1 MSRRRIAARPL
12 LALSLVLAAAS
23 TPVLAQQT
31 PPTQE
36 AVLGHAPG
44 TRITRPAEVRRY
56 FEALRAAQPDRM
68 VIGDYATTWE
78 GRPLFWAAVGSPAN
92 IARLDQI
99 KAASRALGDPR
110 RTSPEQARAL
120 ISDMPVIVWMAYSV
134 HGNEISPADASMAA
148 ARRLMDAADTEAQG
162 WMQNAVVVFVPT
174 QNPDGRDRFINSFE
188 AGLGAEPNPDPL
200 SAERAEPW
208 PSGRFNHNLFDLN
221 RDWFIQSQP
230 ETQGHAALI
239 RDWRPQVLVDSHEMG
254 SDSSFFF
261 PPEAD
266 PLNPWIFPQIL
277 EARERFGRNNGA
289 RFDQAGL
296 AYFTRETY
304 DAFYPGYGDGW
315 PAYFGAVSMTY
326 EQGSARGLMAR
337 RRSGEVMTYADTVKG
352 HLTASLS
359 TIETAA
365 RDREKL
371 LNDFYAFHRDG
382 VAGGRGA
389 YVISRSGAADPAA
402 ADKLAGLLVRSGI
415 EVGRATASFSA
426 CGQNYRAGDFVVNLS
441 QPQRRMAEVLL
452 AQDVPLDPAFVAA
465 QEARRARGLSDEIYD
480 LTGWSMPLLFNVPSQ
495 KCAGAPSVQTTA
507 VGPELVRPVAVA
519 GSDATYGYAINPG
532 TAGMRFLTAALKEKL
547 PVRSIE
553 EAFTLDGQAYAGGA
567 FIVPRAGSPA
577 DLDERVRRIAAD
589 SGAQVTALATSWVS
603 SGPNVGSDYAVTIK
617 APRVAMAW
625 DDPTDQESAGSIRH
639 VLEREYGWP
648 VTPVRTRRLSSAD
661 LSRYQVLILP
671 SGGDYERILGESG
684 VANLRAWV
692 QSGGVLIGVGSASR
706 LLTDPDAKLLDSRRE
721 TAVVPDGD
729 KAETG
734 AGATVPGAEITSDI
748 DYLSH
753 TAHRGGSPDSVAG
766 VLAHAV
772 VDQEHWLGAG
782 VARELSVMV
791 RGSDIYTP
799 LTRDQGTNVVRLAG
813 PDNVLASGQLWAENR
828 RQLAYKPVA
837 MASEVG
843 RGQVV
848 AFTQDVT
855 MRAFLEG
862 LKPLFLNAVFRGPAH
877 TSGGNGED
885 RR

>member
-1 MSRRRIAARPL
+1 MSRRCFAARPL
-12 LALSLVLAAAS
+12 LALSLVLAATA
-23 TPVLAQQT
+23 TPVLAQQS
-31 PPTQE
+31 PPTQD

-56 FEALRAAQPDRM
+56 FEALRAAAPDRM
-68 VIGDYATTWE
+68 VMGDYGTTWE

-110 RTSPEQARAL
+110 RTSPDQARAL
-120 ISDMPVIVWMAYSV
+120 INDTPVIVWMAYSV
-134 HGNEISPADASMAA
+134 HGNEISPADAAMAA
-148 ARRLMDAADTEAQG
+148 ARRLMDPADAEAQG

-174 QNPDGRDRFINSFE
+174 QNPDGRDRFIDGFE
-188 AGLGAEPNPDPL
+188 AGLGAQPNPDPL
-200 SAERAEPW
+200 SAERSEPW

-254 SDSSFFF
+254 TDSSFFF
-261 PPEAD
+261 PPEAN

-277 EARERFGRNNGA
+277 DARERFGRNNGA

-326 EQGSARGLMAR
+326 EQGSSRGLMAR
-337 RRSGEVMTYADTVKG
+337 RRTGEVITYADTVKG

-382 VAGGRGA
+382 IAGGRGA

-452 AQDVPLDPAFVAA
+452 AKEVPLDPKFVAE
-465 QEARRARGLSDEIYD
+465 QEARRARGLGDEIYD
-480 LTGWSMPLLFNVPSQ
+480 LTGWSMPLLFNVPTQ
-495 KCAGAPSVQTTA
+495 KCAGVPSVQTAA
-507 VGPELVRPVAVA
+507 VGPELIRPVAIA
-519 GSDATYGYAINPG
+519 GSDATYGYAIDPG

-553 EAFTLDGQAYAGGA
+553 EAFTLDGKAYSGGA

-577 DLDERVRRIAAD
+577 DLDDRVRRIAAD
-589 SGAQVTALATSWVS
+589 SGAEVTALASSWVS
-603 SGPNVGSDYAVTIK
+603 SGPNVGSDYAFTIK

-625 DDPTDQESAGSIRH
+625 DDPTDAESAGSIRH

-648 VTPVRTRRLSSAD
+648 VTAVRSRRLGSAD
-661 LSRYQVLILP
+661 LSHFDVLILP
-671 SGGDYERILGESG
+671 SGGNYQKILGADG
-684 VANLRAWV
+684 VASLHAWV
-692 QSGGVLIGVGSASR
+692 EGGGVLIGVGSASR

-721 TAVVPDGD
+721 TAVVPEGD
-729 KAETG
+729 KKESA
-734 AGATVPGAEITSDI
+734 AGATVPGVEIPSEA
-748 DYLSH
+748 DYLDRTNH
-753 TAHRGGSPDSVAG
+753 HGSPDSVAG

-799 LTRDQGTNVVRLAG
+799 LSRDQGTNVVRLAG
-813 PDNVLASGQLWAENR
+813 PDSVLASGQLWAENR

-837 MASEVG
+837 MANELG

-877 TSGGNGED
+877 TSGGNDED
-885 RR
+885 

>member
-1 MSRRRIAARPL
+1 MSRRHIAARPL
-12 LALSLVLAAAS
+12 LALSLALAAVS
-23 TPVLAQQT
+23 TPVLAQQS

-56 FEALRAAQPDRM
+56 FEALRASAPDRM
-68 VIGDYATTWE
+68 VMGEYGATWE

-99 KAASRALGDPR
+99 KAATRALGDPR
-110 RTSPEQARAL
+110 RTSPDQARAL
-120 ISDMPVIVWMAYSV
+120 IADTPVIVWMAYSV
-134 HGNEISPADASMAA
+134 HGNEISPADAAMAA
-148 ARRLMDAADTEAQG
+148 ARRLMDSADAEAQG

-174 QNPDGRDRFINSFE
+174 QNPDGRDRFITTFE
-188 AGLGAEPNPDPL
+188 AGLGAQPNPDPL
-200 SAERAEPW
+200 SAERSEPW
-208 PSGRFNHNLFDLN
+208 PSGRYNHNLFDLN

-254 SDSSFFF
+254 TDSSFFF
-261 PPEAD
+261 PPEAN
-266 PLNPWIFPQIL
+266 PLNPWIFPPIL
-277 EARERFGRNNGA
+277 DARERFGRNNGA

-337 RRSGEVMTYADTVKG
+337 RRSGEVITYADTVKG

-382 VAGGRGA
+382 VAGRGA
-389 YVISRSGAADPAA
+389 YVLSRSSAADPAA

-415 EVGRATASFSA
+415 EVGRAAASFSA
-426 CGQNYRAGDFVVNLS
+426 CGQTYRAGDYVVNLS

-452 AQDVPLDPAFVAA
+452 AKDVPLDPKFLAE
-465 QEARRARGLSDEIYD
+465 QEARRARGLGDEIYD

-495 KCAGAPSVQTTA
+495 KCSGAPSVQTTA
-507 VGPELVRPVAVA
+507 VGPELIRSVAVA
-519 GSDATYGYAINPG
+519 GSDAAYGYAINPG
-532 TAGMRFLTAALKEKL
+532 TAGMRFLTAALKENL

-553 EAFTLDGQAYAGGA
+553 EAFTLDGKPYSGGA

-577 DLDERVRRIAAD
+577 DLDDRVRRIAAD
-589 SGAQVTALATSWVS
+589 SGAEVTALATSWVS
-603 SGPNVGSDYAVTIK
+603 SGPNVGSDYAVSIK

-625 DDPTDQESAGSIRH
+625 DDPTDAESAGSIRH

-648 VTPVRTRRLSSAD
+648 VTAVRTRRLGSAD

-671 SGGDYERILGESG
+671 SGGNYEKILGADG
-684 VANLRAWV
+684 VASLRAWV
-692 QSGGVLIGVGSASR
+692 EGGGVLIGVGSASR
-706 LLTDPDAKLLDSRRE
+706 LLTDPDVRLLDSRRE
-721 TAVVPDGD
+721 TAVVPEGE
-729 KAETG
+729 KAERG
-734 AGATVPGAEITSDI
+734 SGATTPGTEIPSEA
-748 DYLSH
+748 DYLDRTNH
-753 TAHRGGSPDSVAG
+753 HGSPDSVAG

-782 VARELSVMV
+782 VARDLSVMV

-799 LTRDQGTNVVRLAG
+799 LTREQGTNVVRLAG
-813 PDNVLASGQLWAENR
+813 PDQVLASGQLWAENR

-837 MASEVG
+837 MASELG

-862 LKPLFLNAVFRGPAH
+862 LKPLFLNAVFRGPSH
-877 TSGGNGED
+877 TSGGNDED

>member
-1 MSRRRIAARPL
+1 MSRRCFAARPL
-12 LALSLVLAAAS
+12 LALSLVLAATA
-23 TPVLAQQT
+23 TPVLAQQS
-31 PPTQE
+31 PPTQD

-56 FEALRAAQPDRM
+56 FEALRAAAPDRM
-68 VIGDYATTWE
+68 VMGDYGTTWE

-110 RTSPEQARAL
+110 RTSPDQARAL
-120 ISDMPVIVWMAYSV
+120 INDTPVIVWMAYSV
-134 HGNEISPADASMAA
+134 HGNEISPADAAMAA
-148 ARRLMDAADTEAQG
+148 ARRLMDPADAEAQG

-174 QNPDGRDRFINSFE
+174 QNPDGRDRFIDGFE
-188 AGLGAEPNPDPL
+188 AGLGAQPNPDPL
-200 SAERAEPW
+200 SAERSEPW

-254 SDSSFFF
+254 TDSSFFF
-261 PPEAD
+261 PPEAN

-277 EARERFGRNNGA
+277 DARERFGRNNGA

-326 EQGSARGLMAR
+326 EQGSSRGLMAR
-337 RRSGEVMTYADTVKG
+337 RRTGEVITYADTVKG

-382 VAGGRGA
+382 IAGGRGA

-452 AQDVPLDPAFVAA
+452 AKEVPLDPKFVAE
-465 QEARRARGLSDEIYD
+465 QEARRARGLGDEIYD
-480 LTGWSMPLLFNVPSQ
+480 LTGWSMPLLFNVPTQ
-495 KCAGAPSVQTTA
+495 KCAGVPSVQTAA
-507 VGPELVRPVAVA
+507 VGPELIRPVAIA

-553 EAFTLDGQAYAGGA
+553 EAFTLDGKAYSGGA

-577 DLDERVRRIAAD
+577 DLDDRVRRIAAD
-589 SGAQVTALATSWVS
+589 SGAEVTALASSWVS
-603 SGPNVGSDYAVTIK
+603 SGPNVGSDYAFTIK

-625 DDPTDQESAGSIRH
+625 DDPTDAESAGSIRH

-648 VTPVRTRRLSSAD
+648 VTAVRSRRLGSAD
-661 LSRYQVLILP
+661 LSHFDVLILP
-671 SGGDYERILGESG
+671 SGGNYQKILGADG
-684 VANLRAWV
+684 VASLRAWV
-692 QSGGVLIGVGSASR
+692 EGGGVLIGVGSASR

-721 TAVVPDGD
+721 TAVVPEGD
-729 KAETG
+729 KKESA
-734 AGATVPGAEITSDI
+734 AGATVPGVEIPSEA
-748 DYLSH
+748 DYLDRTNH
-753 TAHRGGSPDSVAG
+753 HGSPDSVAG

-799 LTRDQGTNVVRLAG
+799 LSRDQGTNVVRLAG
-813 PDNVLASGQLWAENR
+813 PDSVLASGQLWAENR

-837 MASEVG
+837 MANELG

-877 TSGGNGED
+877 TSGGNDED
-885 RR
+885 

>member
-1 MSRRRIAARPL
+1 MPRRRIATRPL
-12 LALSLVLAAAS
+12 LALSLVLAAVAS
-23 TPVLAQQT
+23 PVTAQQT

-36 AVLGHAPG
+36 AVLGHASG
-44 TRITRPAEVRRY
+44 ERITPPAEVRRY
-56 FEALRAAQPDRM
+56 FEALRAAAPERM
-68 VIGDYATTWE
+68 VIGEYGSTWE
-78 GRPLFWAAVGSPAN
+78 GRPLFWAAVGSPRN
-92 IARLDQI
+92 IARLDEI
-99 KAASRALGDPR
+99 KASARALGDPR
-110 RTSPEQARAL
+110 KTSPDQARAL
-120 ISDMPVIVWMAYSV
+120 IADMPVIVWMAYSV
-134 HGNEISPADASMAA
+134 HGNEISPADAAMAA
-148 ARRLMDAADTEAQG
+148 ARRLMDPADAEAQG

-174 QNPDGRDRFINSFE
+174 QNPDGRNRFINSFE
-188 AGLGAEPNPDPL
+188 AGLGVQPNPDPL

-254 SDSSFFF
+254 TDESFFF
-261 PPEAD
+261 PPEAE
-266 PLNPWIFPQIL
+266 PLNPWIYPPIL
-277 EARERFGRNNGA
+277 EARERFGRNNAG

-296 AYFTRETY
+296 DYFTRETF

-337 RRSGEVMTYADTVKG
+337 RSTGQVITYADTVKG
-352 HLTASLS
+352 HLTATLS

-365 RDREKL
+365 RDRERL

-389 YVISRSGAADPAA
+389 YVISRSAAADPAA
-402 ADKLAGLLVRSGI
+402 ADKLAGLLVRSGL

-426 CGQNYRAGDFVVNLS
+426 CGQAYRAGDFVVNLS

-452 AQDVPLDPAFVAA
+452 ARDVPLDPKFLAA
-465 QEARRARGLSDEIYD
+465 QEARRARGLSDQIYD
-480 LTGWSMPLLFNVPSQ
+480 LTGWSLPLLFNVPSQ
-495 KCAGAPSVQTTA
+495 KCGAAPAVQTAA
-507 VGPELVRPVAVA
+507 VGPEIIRPAAVA
-519 GSDATYGYAINPG
+519 SGEATYGYAIHPG
-532 TAGMRFLTAALKEKL
+532 TAGMRFLTAALTDKL

-553 EAFTLDGQAYAGGA
+553 EPFTLDGQAYPGGA

-577 DLDERVRRIAAD
+577 DLDDRIRRLAAG
-589 SGAQVTALATSWVS
+589 SGAQVTPLATSWVS
-603 SGPNVGSDYAVTIK
+603 SGPNVGSEAATVIT

-625 DDPTDQESAGSIRH
+625 DEPTDPESAGSIRH

-661 LSRYQVLILP
+661 LARYQVLILP

-684 VANLRAWV
+684 VANLRSWV
-692 QSGGVLIGVGSASR
+692 QNGGVLIGVGSASR
-706 LLTDPDAKLLDSRRE
+706 LLTDPDAQLLDSRRE
-721 TAVVPDGD
+721 TAVSPKGEQADAGS
-729 KAETG
+729 
-734 AGATVPGAEITSDI
+734 GATVAGTEIASDI
-748 DYLSH
+748 DYLER
-753 TAHRGGSPDSVAG
+753 TAHRDGSPDSVAG

-799 LTRDQGTNVVRLAG
+799 LTRDQGANVVRLAG
-813 PDNVLASGQLWAENR
+813 PDQVLASGQLWAENR

-837 MASEVG
+837 MVSEVG

-877 TSGGNGED
+877 TSGVKGE
-885 RR
+885 

>member
-12 LALSLVLAAAS
+12 LALSLVLAAAAS
-23 TPVLAQQT
+23 PVLAQQS

-56 FEALRAAQPDRM
+56 FEALRAAAPERM
-68 VIGDYATTWE
+68 VMGDYGTTWE

-92 IARLDQI
+92 IARLDAI
-99 KAASRALGDPR
+99 KAATRALGDPR
-110 RTSPEQARAL
+110 RTSPDQARAL
-120 ISDMPVIVWMAYSV
+120 IADTPVIVWMAYSV
-134 HGNEISPADASMAA
+134 HGNEISPADAAMAA
-148 ARRLMDAADTEAQG
+148 ARRLMDPADAEAQG

-174 QNPDGRDRFINSFE
+174 QNPDGRDRFITTFE
-188 AGLGAEPNPDPL
+188 AGLGAQPNPDPL
-200 SAERAEPW
+200 SAERSEPW
-208 PSGRFNHNLFDLN
+208 PSGRYNHNLFDLN

-254 SDSSFFF
+254 TDSSFFF
-261 PPEAD
+261 PPEAN
-266 PLNPWIFPQIL
+266 PLNPWIYPQIL
-277 EARERFGRNNGA
+277 DARERFGRNNGA

-326 EQGSARGLMAR
+326 EQGSSRGLMAR
-337 RRSGEVMTYADTVKG
+337 RRTGEVITYADTVKG

-382 VAGGRGA
+382 VAGRGA
-389 YVISRSGAADPAA
+389 YILSRSAAVDPAA
-402 ADKLAGLLVRSGI
+402 ADKLAGLLVRSGL

-426 CGQNYRAGDFVVNLS
+426 CGQNYRAGDYVVNLS

-452 AQDVPLDPAFVAA
+452 AKEVPLDPKFVAE
-465 QEARRARGLSDEIYD
+465 QEARRARGLGDEIYD

-507 VGPELVRPVAVA
+507 VGPELIRPVAIA

-553 EAFTLDGQAYAGGA
+553 EAFTLDGKAYAGGA
-567 FIVPRAGSPA
+567 FIVPRGGSPA

-589 SGAQVTALATSWVS
+589 SGAEVTALATSWVS
-603 SGPNVGSDYAVTIK
+603 SGPNVGSDYAFTIK

-625 DDPTDQESAGSIRH
+625 DDPTDAESAGSIRH

-648 VTPVRTRRLSSAD
+648 VTAVRTRRLGSAD
-661 LSRYQVLILP
+661 LSHFEVLILP
-671 SGGDYERILGESG
+671 SGGNYKKILGADG
-684 VANLRAWV
+684 VASLRAWV
-692 QSGGVLIGVGSASR
+692 EGGGVLIGVGSASR

-721 TAVVPDGD
+721 TAVAPEGD
-729 KAETG
+729 KKD
-734 AGATVPGAEITSDI
+734 AGEDATVPGVEIPSEA
-748 DYLSH
+748 DYLDRTNH
-753 TAHRGGSPDSVAG
+753 HGSPDSVAG

-782 VARELSVMV
+782 VARDLSVMV
-791 RGSDIYTP
+791 RGADIYTP
-799 LTRDQGTNVVRLAG
+799 LTRGEGTNVVRLAG
-813 PDNVLASGQLWAENR
+813 PDQVLASGQLWAENR

-837 MASEVG
+837 MATELG

-877 TSGGNGED
+877 TSGGNDED
-885 RR
+885 

>member
-12 LALSLVLAAAS
+12 LALSLVLAAAAS
-23 TPVLAQQT
+23 PVLAQQS

-56 FEALRAAQPDRM
+56 FEALRAAAPNRM
-68 VIGDYATTWE
+68 VMGDYGTTWE

-92 IARLDQI
+92 IARLDAI
-99 KAASRALGDPR
+99 KAATRALGDPR
-110 RTSPEQARAL
+110 RTSPDQARAL
-120 ISDMPVIVWMAYSV
+120 IADTPVIVWMAYSV
-134 HGNEISPADASMAA
+134 HGNEISPADAAMAA
-148 ARRLMDAADTEAQG
+148 ARRLMDAADAEAQG

-174 QNPDGRDRFINSFE
+174 QNPDGRDRFITTFE
-188 AGLGAEPNPDPL
+188 AGLGAQPNPDPL
-200 SAERAEPW
+200 SAERSEPW
-208 PSGRFNHNLFDLN
+208 PSGRYNHNLFDLN

-239 RDWRPQVLVDSHEMG
+239 HDWRPQVLVDSHEMG
-254 SDSSFFF
+254 TDSSFFF
-261 PPEAD
+261 PPEAN
-266 PLNPWIFPQIL
+266 PLNPWIYPQIL
-277 EARERFGRNNGA
+277 DARERFGRNNGA

-326 EQGSARGLMAR
+326 EQGSSRGLMAR
-337 RRSGEVMTYADTVKG
+337 RRTGEVITYADTVKG

-382 VAGGRGA
+382 VAGRGA
-389 YVISRSGAADPAA
+389 YVLSRSAAVDPAA
-402 ADKLAGLLVRSGI
+402 ADKLAGLLVRSGL

-426 CGQNYRAGDFVVNLS
+426 CGQNYRAGDYVVNLS

-452 AQDVPLDPAFVAA
+452 AKEVPLDPKFVAE
-465 QEARRARGLSDEIYD
+465 QEARRARGLGDEIYD

-507 VGPELVRPVAVA
+507 VGPELIRPVAIA

-553 EAFTLDGQAYAGGA
+553 EAFTLDGKPYAGGA
-567 FIVPRAGSPA
+567 FIVPRSGSPA
-577 DLDERVRRIAAD
+577 DLDDRVRRIAAD
-589 SGAQVTALATSWVS
+589 SGAEVTALATSWVS
-603 SGPNVGSDYAVTIK
+603 SGPNVGSDYAFTIK

-625 DDPTDQESAGSIRH
+625 DDPTDAESAGSIRH

-648 VTPVRTRRLSSAD
+648 VTAVRTRRLGSAD
-661 LSRYQVLILP
+661 LSHFEVLILP
-671 SGGDYERILGESG
+671 SGGNYKKILGADG
-684 VANLRAWV
+684 VASLRAWV
-692 QSGGVLIGVGSASR
+692 EGGGVLIGVGSASR

-721 TAVVPDGD
+721 TAVAPEGD
-729 KAETG
+729 KKDEG
-734 AGATVPGAEITSDI
+734 EGEGATVPGVEIPSEA
-748 DYLSH
+748 DYLDRTNH
-753 TAHRGGSPDSVAG
+753 HGSPDSVAG

-782 VARELSVMV
+782 VARDLSVMV
-791 RGSDIYTP
+791 RGADIYTP
-799 LTRDQGTNVVRLAG
+799 LTRGQGTNVVRLAG
-813 PDNVLASGQLWAENR
+813 PDEVLASGQLWAENR

-837 MASEVG
+837 MATELG

-877 TSGGNGED
+877 TSGGNDED
-885 RR
+885 R

>member
-12 LALSLVLAAAS
+12 LALSLVLAAAAS
-23 TPVLAQQT
+23 PVLAQQS

-56 FEALRAAQPDRM
+56 FEALRAAAPDRM
-68 VIGDYATTWE
+68 VMGDYGATWE

-92 IARLDQI
+92 IARLDAI
-99 KAASRALGDPR
+99 KAATRALGDPR
-110 RTSPEQARAL
+110 RTSPDQARAL
-120 ISDMPVIVWMAYSV
+120 IADTPVIVWMAYSV
-134 HGNEISPADASMAA
+134 HGNEISPADAAMAA
-148 ARRLMDAADTEAQG
+148 ARRLMDAADAEAQG

-174 QNPDGRDRFINSFE
+174 QNPDGRDRFITTFE
-188 AGLGAEPNPDPL
+188 AGLGAQPNPDPL
-200 SAERAEPW
+200 SAERSEPW
-208 PSGRFNHNLFDLN
+208 PSGRYNHNLFDLN

-254 SDSSFFF
+254 TDSSFFF
-261 PPEAD
+261 PPEAN
-266 PLNPWIFPQIL
+266 PLNPWIYPQIL
-277 EARERFGRNNGA
+277 DARERFGRNNGA

-326 EQGSARGLMAR
+326 EQGSSRGLMAR
-337 RRSGEVMTYADTVKG
+337 RRTGEVITYADTVKG

-382 VAGGRGA
+382 VAGRGA
-389 YVISRSGAADPAA
+389 YVLSRSAAVDPAA
-402 ADKLAGLLVRSGI
+402 ADKLAGLLVRSGL

-426 CGQNYRAGDFVVNLS
+426 CGQNYRAGDYVVNLS

-452 AQDVPLDPAFVAA
+452 AKEVPLDPKFVAE
-465 QEARRARGLSDEIYD
+465 QEARRARGLGDEIYD

-507 VGPELVRPVAVA
+507 VGPELIRPVAIA

-553 EAFTLDGQAYAGGA
+553 EAFTLDGKPYAGGA
-567 FIVPRAGSPA
+567 FIVPRSGSPA

-589 SGAQVTALATSWVS
+589 SGAEVTALATSWVS
-603 SGPNVGSDYAVTIK
+603 SGPNVGSDYAFTIK

-625 DDPTDQESAGSIRH
+625 DDPTDAESAGSIRH

-648 VTPVRTRRLSSAD
+648 VTAVRTRRLGSAD
-661 LSRYQVLILP
+661 LSHFEVLILP
-671 SGGDYERILGESG
+671 SGGNYKKILGADG
-684 VANLRAWV
+684 VASLRAWV
-692 QSGGVLIGVGSASR
+692 EGGGVLIGVGSASR

-721 TAVVPDGD
+721 TAVAPEGD
-729 KAETG
+729 KKD
-734 AGATVPGAEITSDI
+734 AGEDATVPGVEIPSEA
-748 DYLSH
+748 DYLDRTNH
-753 TAHRGGSPDSVAG
+753 HGSPDSVAG

-782 VARELSVMV
+782 VARDLSVMV
-791 RGSDIYTP
+791 RGADIYTP
-799 LTRDQGTNVVRLAG
+799 LTRGQGTNVVRLAG
-813 PDNVLASGQLWAENR
+813 PDEVLASGQLWAENR

-837 MASEVG
+837 MATELG

-877 TSGGNGED
+877 TSGGNDED
-885 RR
+885 

>member
-1 MSRRRIAARPL
+1 MSRRRLAARPL
-12 LALSLVLAAAS
+12 LALSLVLAAAA

-56 FEALRAAQPDRM
+56 FEALRAASPDRM

-92 IARLDQI
+92 IARLDAI
-99 KAASRALGDPR
+99 KAATRALGDPR
-110 RTSPEQARAL
+110 RTSPDQARAL
-120 ISDMPVIVWMAYSV
+120 IADTPVVVWMAYSV
-134 HGNEISPADASMAA
+134 HGNEISPADAAMAA
-148 ARRLMDAADTEAQG
+148 ARRLMDAADAEAQG

-174 QNPDGRDRFINSFE
+174 QNPDGRERFINGFE
-188 AGLGAEPNPDPL
+188 AGLGLQPNPDPL
-200 SAERAEPW
+200 SAERSEPW

-239 RDWRPQVLVDSHEMG
+239 RDWRPQVVVDSHEMG
-254 SDSSFFF
+254 TDSSFFF
-261 PPEAD
+261 PPEAQ
-266 PLNPWIFPQIL
+266 PLNPWIYPPIL
-277 EARERFGRNNGA
+277 DARERFGRNNGA

-296 AYFTRETY
+296 DYFTRETF

-326 EQGSARGLMAR
+326 EQGSARGLTAR
-337 RRSGEVMTYADTVKG
+337 RRTGEVLTYADTVKG
-352 HLTASLS
+352 HLTATLS

-382 VAGGRGA
+382 IAGGRGA

-415 EVGRATASFSA
+415 EVGRATAAFSA
-426 CGQNYRAGDFVVNLS
+426 CGQTYRAGDYVVNLS
-441 QPQRRMAEVLL
+441 QPQRRMAETLL
-452 AQDVPLDPAFVAA
+452 ARDVPLDPKFLAE
-465 QEARRARGLSDEIYD
+465 QEARRARGLGDEIYD
-480 LTGWSMPLLFNVPSQ
+480 LTGWSMPLLFNVPTQ

-507 VGPELVRPVAVA
+507 VGPDLIRPVAVA
-519 GSDATYGYAINPG
+519 GSDATYGYAVNPG
-532 TAGMRFLTAALKEKL
+532 TAGMRFLTAALKDNL

-553 EAFTLDGQAYAGGA
+553 KPFTLDGQTYAGGA

-577 DLDERVRRIAAD
+577 DLDERVRRIAAA
-589 SGAQVTALATSWVS
+589 SGAEVTALATSWVS
-603 SGPNVGSDYAVTIK
+603 SGPSVGSDQATLIK

-625 DDPTDQESAGSIRH
+625 DDPTDAESAGSIRH
-639 VLEREYGWP
+639 ILEREYGWP
-648 VTPVRTRRLSSAD
+648 VTAVRTRRLASAD

-671 SGGDYERILGESG
+671 SGGDYEKSLGESG
-684 VANLRAWV
+684 VAALRAWV
-692 QSGGVLIGVGSASR
+692 QNGGVLIGVGSASR
-706 LLTDPDAKLLDSRRE
+706 LLADPDAKLLETRRE

-729 KAETG
+729 KKAE
-734 AGATVPGAEITSDI
+734 ASGATVAGTEIPSDA
-748 DYLSH
+748 DYLER
-753 TAHRGGSPDSVAG
+753 TAHHGGSPDSVAG

-799 LTRDQGTNVVRLAG
+799 LTRDQGANVVRLAG
-813 PDNVLASGQLWAENR
+813 PDQVLASGQLWSENR

-837 MASEVG
+837 MASQVG

-877 TSGGNGED
+877 ASGGNGED
-885 RR
+885 